1 METLFKKH
9 DRLLALTSTAII
21 REMMKQVNWEA
32 PMVAIRGPRGVG
44 KSTLLLQYVKMH
56 YEPYSRE
63 VLYCQ
68 MDSVYFSSHS
78 LLDLAEQF
86 YQQGGQRLLLDEVH
100 KYPTWSRELKEIYDL
115 YPDMKV
121 VFSSS
126 SLLNVLRGDADLSRR
141 CIAYDMQGLSLREF
155 LLFYKGISI
164 RPRPLEEV
172 LLRPTSLCQEV
183 NAQCRPL
190 ACFHE
195 YLQFGYYPFYLRNQT
210 DYYTTIEQVVGY
222 IIDVELPQLCGIDVA
237 NCRKLKALMGILS
250 SSVPYAVDIS
260 KLATTIQAHRNTVL
274 GYLNDMGR
282 AKLLNL
288 LYADVQS
295 VKKMQKPDKI
305 YVENPNLLYALE
317 SGTVDI
323 GTAREAFAVN
333 QLAYLH
339 QVEYSKKKGDF
350 RIDRKFTVEVGGE
363 GKSFEQLAGVAD
375 SFVLADNIETPF
387 GRKLPLWLVG
397 FLY

>member
-21 REMMKQVNWEA
+21 REMMNQVNWEA
-32 PMVAIRGPRGVG
+32 PMIAIRGPRGVG
-44 KSTLLLQYVKMH
+44 KSTLLLQYIKTH

-68 MDSVYFSSHS
+68 MDSVYFSSHT
-78 LLDLAEQF
+78 LLDLAERF

-126 SLLNVLRGDADLSRR
+126 SLLNVLQGDADLSRR
-141 CIAYDMQGLSLREF
+141 CIPYDMQGLSLREF

-164 RPRPLEEV
+164 RPRTLEEA
-172 LLRPTSLCQEV
+172 LTRPASLCQEV
-183 NAQCRPL
+183 NSQCRIL

-195 YLQFGYYPFYLRNQT
+195 YLQYGYYPFYLRNQT
-210 DYYTTIEQVVGY
+210 DYYTTIEQVVNY
-222 IIDVELPQLCGIDVA
+222 IIDVELPQLCGVDVA
-237 NCRKLKALMGILS
+237 NCRKLKALMGILA
-250 SSVPYAVDIS
+250 SSVPYEVDIS
-260 KLATTIQAHRNTVL
+260 KLATTVQVHRNTIL

-282 AKLLNL
+282 AKLINL
-288 LYADVQS
+288 LYADIQS

-305 YVENPNLLYALE
+305 YMENANLLYALS
-317 SGTVDI
+317 SGSVDI
-323 GTAREAFAVN
+323 GTAREAFVVN
-333 QLAYLH
+333 QLSHLH
-339 QVEYSKKKGDF
+339 QVEYSKKNGDF
-350 RIDRKFTVEVGGE
+350 RIDGKYTVEVGGE
-363 GKSFEQLAGVAD
+363 NKSFGQIAGVAD
-375 SFVLADNIETPF
+375 SFVLADNIEAPL
-387 GRKLPLWLVG
+387 GRKLPLWVVG

>member
-1 METLFKKH
+1 MDTLFKKH
-9 DRLLALTSTAII
+9 DRLVALTTTAII
-21 REMMKQVNWEA
+21 RETMNEVNWDA
-32 PMVAIRGPRGVG
+32 QMVAIRGPRGVG
-44 KSTLLLQYVKMH
+44 KSTLLLQYVKTH

-63 VLYCQ
+63 ALYCQ

-155 LLFYKGISI
+155 LQFYKGISI
-164 RPRPLEEV
+164 APRPLEEV
-172 LLRPTSLCQEV
+172 LLHPGPLCQEV
-183 NAQCRPL
+183 NERCRPL

-195 YLQFGYYPFYLRNQT
+195 YLQYGYYPFYLRNQT
-210 DYYTTIEQVVGY
+210 DYYTAIEQVVGY
-222 IIDVELPQLCGIDVA
+222 IIDVELPQLCGVDVA
-237 NCRKLKALMGILS
+237 YCRKLKALMGIMAS
-250 SSVPYAVDIS
+250 MVPFEVDIS
-260 KLATTIQAHRNTVL
+260 KLATTIQVHRNTLL
-274 GYLNDMGR
+274 GYLGDMGR
-282 AKLLNL
+282 AKLINL
-288 LYADVQS
+288 LYADIKS

-305 YVENPNLLYALE
+305 YVENANLLYALA
-317 SGTVDI
+317 SGSVDT

-333 QLAYLH
+333 QLGYKH
-339 QVEYSKKKGDF
+339 TVEYSKKKGDF
-350 RIDRKFTVEVGGE
+350 RIDGRYTVEVGGE
-363 GKSFEQLAGVAD
+363 GKAFSQIAGVAD
-375 SFVLADNIETPF
+375 SFVLSDNIEAPL

>member
-21 REMMKQVNWEA
+21 REIMNRVNWDA
-32 PMVAIRGPRGVG
+32 PMIAIRGPRGVG
-44 KSTLLLQYVKMH
+44 KSTLLLQYAKTRF
-56 YEPYSRE
+56 EPYSRQ

-68 MDSVYFSSHS
+68 MDSVYFSSHT
-78 LLDLAEQF
+78 LLDLAERF

-126 SLLNVLRGDADLSRR
+126 SLLNVLQGDADLSRR
-141 CIAYDMQGLSLREF
+141 CIPYDMQGLSLREF
-155 LLFYKGISI
+155 LLFYKGITI
-164 RPRPLEEV
+164 APRPLDE
-172 LLRPTSLCQEV
+172 LLLHPAALCQEV
-183 NAQCRPL
+183 NEKCRPL

-195 YLQFGYYPFYLRNQT
+195 YLQYGYYPFYLRNQT

-222 IIDVELPQLCGIDVA
+222 IIDVELPQLCGVDVS
-237 NCRKLKALMGILS
+237 NCRKLKALMGILATA
-250 SSVPYAVDIS
+250 VPFEVDIS
-260 KLATTIQAHRNTVL
+260 KLATTIQVHRNTAL
-274 GYLNDMGR
+274 EYLCDMGR

-288 LYADVQS
+288 LYSDLQS

-305 YVENPNLLYALE
+305 YMENPNLLYALS
-317 SGTVDI
+317 SGVVDI
-323 GTAREAFAVN
+323 GTARETFLVN
-333 QLAYLH
+333 QLSHLH
-339 QVEYSKKKGDF
+339 QVEYAKKKGDF
-350 RIDRKFTVEVGGE
+350 RIDGKYTVEVGGA
-363 GKSFEQLAGVAD
+363 GKSFSQIAGVPD
-375 SFVLADNIETPF
+375 SFVLADNMEAPL
-387 GRKLPLWLVG
+387 GHKLPLWLIG